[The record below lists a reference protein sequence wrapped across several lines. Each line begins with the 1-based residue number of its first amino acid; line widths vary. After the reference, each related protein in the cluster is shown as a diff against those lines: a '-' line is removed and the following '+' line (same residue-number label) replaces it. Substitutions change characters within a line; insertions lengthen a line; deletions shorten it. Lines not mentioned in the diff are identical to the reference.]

1 MPHVTILYAG
11 LLGIISLVLSF
22 LVGNIRGKA
31 GVSIGDG
38 GNKDLLLAMRRQ
50 ANFVEYVPLAL
61 ILIGFLEMNGVSGT
75 VIHTMGAVLVIS
87 RIAHAQG
94 LRADNMQGIGR
105 LIGAAGTALLT
116 LVASVWCIVA
126 YFV

>member
-11 LLGIISLVLSF
+11 LLGILSLVLSF
-22 LVGNIRGKA
+22 LVGNMRGKT

-61 ILIGFLEMNGVSGT
+61 ILIGLLEMNGVSVA
-75 VIHTMGAVLVIS
+75 VIHIMGAVLVFS
-87 RIAHAQG
+87 RLAHAQG
-94 LRADNMQGIGR
+94 LRADSMQGIGR

-126 YFV
+126 FFG